1 MDWLKRKIHHT
12 HLQRGAAAEHLACNF
27 LQRQGLFIVQRNYR
41 CRCGEIDII
50 ARDQQP
56 GTAAVLCFVEV
67 RCRSRSS
74 HGRAAETVDRRKQK
88 KLINCAQHYLIR
100 HPTHVK
106 CRFDVI
112 EVSYSHRG
120 DARHDGTHMNR
131 ANINWIRD
139 AFWS

>member
-1 MDWLKRKIHHT
+1 MDWLKRKVHNA
-12 HLQRGAAAEHLACNF
+12 HLQRGAAAEHLACRY
-27 LQRQGLFIVQRNYR
+27 LRSQGLAIVQRNYR

-50 ARDQQP
+50 ALEGP
-56 GTAAVLCFVEV
+56 GQADCVLCFVEV
-67 RCRSRSS
+67 RYRRRSS
-74 HGRAAETVDRRKQK
+74 HGRAAETVDQRKRK

-112 EVSYSHRG
+112 EVGYVNAG
-120 DARHDGTHMNR
+120 KANQNR
-131 ANINWIRD
+131 AAINWIRD